1 MRRLGLDVG
10 RARVGVAISDPLG
23 MTAQPLGQVPAGQK
37 DLADLKALIA
47 DYDIDKVVVGKPL
60 NRFGEPTEQTK
71 WIENWVENLEQQLN
85 CTVVYWDER
94 HSTKAVESVLIQADV
109 SRKKRKTVID
119 QQAAVFILQG
129 YMDRVGKD

>member
-23 MTAQPLGQVPAGQK
+23 MTAQPLGQVLAGQK

-47 DYDIDKVVVGKPL
+47 DYDIDQVVVGKPL

-85 CTVVYWDER
+85 CAVVYWDER
-94 HSTKAVESVLIQADV
+94 YSTKAVESVLIQADV

>member
-23 MTAQPLGQVPAGQK
+23 MTAQPLGQVLAGQK

-47 DYDIDKVVVGKPL
+47 DYDIDQVVVGKPL

-94 HSTKAVESVLIQADV
+94 YSTKAVESVLIQADV